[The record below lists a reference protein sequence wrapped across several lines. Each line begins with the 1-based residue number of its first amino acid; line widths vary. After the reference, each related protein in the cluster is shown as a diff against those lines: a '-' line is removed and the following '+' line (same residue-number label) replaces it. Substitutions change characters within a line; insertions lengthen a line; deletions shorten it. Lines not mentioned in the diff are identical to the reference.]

1 MATLLRFGNNMKKKT
16 YEKPLT
22 RAIQLNLQRVL
33 LIASPNPNGETEDI
47 NDQQDWTEKGG
58 WS

>member
-22 RAIQLNLQRVL
+22 RAIQLKLQRVL
-33 LIASPNPNGETEDI
+33 LIASPNPNAETEDI
-47 NDQQDWTEKGG
+47 DNKRNWESEGG

>member
-1 MATLLRFGNNMKKKT
+1 MKKKT

-33 LIASPNPNGETEDI
+33 LIASPNPKGETEDI
-47 NDQQDWTEKGG
+47 NEQRNWEYQEGG

>member
-1 MATLLRFGNNMKKKT
+1 MKKKT

-22 RAIQLNLQRVL
+22 RAIQLKLQRVL

-47 NDQQDWTEKGG
+47 SDQQDWTEKGG

>member
-1 MATLLRFGNNMKKKT
+1 MKKKT

-33 LIASPNPNGETEDI
+33 LIASPDPNAETEDI
-47 NDQQDWTEKGG
+47 DKQRNWEQEGG

>member
-1 MATLLRFGNNMKKKT
+1 MKKKT

-47 NDQQDWTEKGG
+47 DEQREWKQEGG

>member
-1 MATLLRFGNNMKKKT
+1 MKKKT

-47 NDQQDWTEKGG
+47 KDQREWEKEGG

>member
-1 MATLLRFGNNMKKKT
+1 MKKKT

-22 RAIQLNLQRVL
+22 RAIQLNLHRVL
-33 LIASPNPNGETEDI
+33 LIASPDPNGETEDI
-47 NDQQDWTEKGG
+47 NEQQEWTEKGG

>member
-1 MATLLRFGNNMKKKT
+1 MKKKT

-22 RAIQLNLQRVL
+22 RAIQLKSHRVL

-47 NDQQDWTEKGG
+47 DEQREWKQEGG

>member
-1 MATLLRFGNNMKKKT
+1 MKKKT
-16 YEKPLT
+16 YEKPLI
-22 RAIQLNLQRVL
+22 RAIQLKSHRVL

-47 NDQQDWTEKGG
+47 NEQQDWAEKGG

>member
-1 MATLLRFGNNMKKKT
+1 MKKKT

-22 RAIQLNLQRVL
+22 RAIQLNLHRVL
-33 LIASPNPNGETEDI
+33 LIGSPDPNTEDI
-47 NDQQDWTEKGG
+47 NEQRNWEHQEYQEGG